1 MLIQRCIVCD
11 WCVRSSFYTRL
22 RLSSASAQPF
32 TLKVSRDRRLLY
44 SVNLYYYQSLPAIDG
59 SLFSNH
65 HRSSRRLEL
74 PNDIWTVC
82 KCVFHWML
90 WWVPSE
96 AIFLISVF
104 WLITFVGASNEYV
117 GHGPWQ
123 AKRLK
128 NKLCNTYTTTC
139 AYWVWAVERKSP
151 WNQTM
156 CL

>member
-1 MLIQRCIVCD
+1 MIGVFAHHSIHVSACRLPQPSHLLWKWAETVDFCI
-11 WCVRSSFYTRL
+11 
-22 RLSSASAQPF
+22 LSI
-32 TLKVSRDRRLLY
+32 Y
-44 SVNLYYYQSLPAIDG
+44 IIINSLPAIDG

-65 HRSSRRLEL
+65 HRSFRRLEL